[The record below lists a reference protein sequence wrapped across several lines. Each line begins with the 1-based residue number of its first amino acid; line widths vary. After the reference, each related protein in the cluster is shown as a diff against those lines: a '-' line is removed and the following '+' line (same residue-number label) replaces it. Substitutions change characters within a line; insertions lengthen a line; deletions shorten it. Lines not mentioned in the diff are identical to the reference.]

1 MTLDRVRILDTTL
14 RDLQMRPSLFAL
26 GVGEQL
32 RLAHGL
38 AELGVDALE
47 LGDSIVDEQGF
58 RSAKAIAAELRGPV
72 VCVRAGW
79 RREDIQAAARIT
91 EVASRGRIQIVHSI
105 ETVPAEARWVQRERI
120 ARVSSLVGFARSLC
134 DDVEWTAE
142 GAGSA
147 DRQLVIECAQAAI
160 DAGATVLRLRDRHG
174 HALPD
179 EVSGLV
185 AALHGRLVGINEV
198 VLGVDC
204 GDGLGLGVANSLAAI
219 RSGARSVACGLR
231 LDSAKSPTASLDG
244 FVRAL
249 CVRRDTFLLRS
260 GIDVDRLDAI
270 RTLLVRITIRASARH
285 QDPEAGR
292 SGEDL
297 FDELAESGSSH

>member
-38 AELGVDALE
+38 AALGVDALE
-47 LGDSIVDEQGF
+47 LGDPIADEQGL
-58 RSAKAIAAELRGPV
+58 STAQAIAAEIRGPI

-79 RREDIQAAARIT
+79 RREEIEAAARI
-91 EVASRGRIQIVHSI
+91 VSAARRGRVQIIHSI
-105 ETVPAEARWVQRERI
+105 EAAPAEARWVQRERV
-120 ARVSSLVGFARSLC
+120 ARISSLVGFARGLC

-142 GAGSA
+142 GVTST
-147 DRQLVIECAQAAI
+147 DRDLVVECAQAAI
-160 DAGATVLRLRDRHG
+160 DAGASVLRLRDRRG

-179 EVSGLV
+179 EISGLV
-185 AALHGRLVGINEV
+185 ATLHGRLDGVNRV
-198 VLGVDC
+198 TLGVDC

-219 RSGARSVACGLR
+219 RAGARSVACGLR
-231 LDSAKSPTASLDG
+231 LDSAKNPTTSLEG
-244 FVRAL
+244 FVRAMT
-249 CVRRDTFLLRS
+249 VRQDTFLLRT
-260 GIDVDRLDAI
+260 GIDVDRLDAM
-270 RTLLVRITIRASARH
+270 RTLLVRVTIRASARR

-292 SGEDL
+292 RGEDL